1 MIKEKILVEYCV
13 DIVTKKVAINAEE
26 LYGNKPYKDWGDW
39 MDEKREFNVFKN
51 NGKVSKTDRSRFEV
65 VNAEAERLLAERLKI
80 KSESAE
86 DLKTAIKLAKKINEA
101 FRECNGTYIEWNVLE
116 KGGFDDSKTPGWKTL
131 FIKNSH
137 SDWYDSEGS
146 EHMRTEYWNQV
157 PECVFKE
164 AKKLREIRKKHEND
178 DSFDFIACEYLTQKI
193 RVADHFNF

>member
-1 MIKEKILVEYCV
+1 MIKEKIVVEYCV
-13 DIVTKKVAINAEE
+13 DIATKKVAINAED
-26 LYGNKPYKDWGDW
+26 LYENKPYRGWGDW
-39 MDEKREFNVFKN
+39 WDEKREFNVFKN

-80 KSESAE
+80 KSEAEE
-86 DLKTAIKLAKKINEA
+86 DLKNAIKLAKVVNKA
-101 FRECNGTYIEWNVLE
+101 FREHNGTYMEWNVLE
-116 KGGFDDSKTPGWKTL
+116 KGDFDDSKTPGWKTL
-131 FIKNSH
+131 VIKNSN

-178 DSFDFIACEYLTQKI
+178 DSFDFITCEYLTQKI